1 MSTLV
6 ERAEAVAVD
15 VSCTDDDLRVV
26 LSDGRTVVVPLA
38 WFPRLAG
45 ASPKQR
51 ADWELIGGGVGIHW
65 EPVDEDI
72 SVASLLQPENF
83 MRLPEK
89 MSEAPGN
96 VQRRAKRAKP
106 ARADRV

>member
-1 MSTLV
+1 MASKPV
-6 ERAEAVAVD
+6 ADAVD
-15 VSCTDDDLRVV
+15 VQCTDDELIVTLV
-26 LSDGRTVVVPLA
+26 DGRRVSAPLA